1 MTGKLK
7 IHNPLRD
14 LYNEAELPQVIRR
27 SLNCILIGNIFGN
40 LFGIICGGG
49 TTAMV
54 GLATSMG
61 ADDLTFAILTA
72 IPQAAA
78 LMQIPFS
85 MLVNRTHKRKKYMLT
100 FGLFSRAVWLIF
112 GLIPFII
119 PKGVV
124 INYPLY
130 TLIFL
135 LGISSVCGAV
145 INPCWFP
152 WFSDLSPDRIRSRW
166 LSVRDVIMSVINILA
181 GLLIAYLLDHLPA
194 ETKYIIIFIL
204 GGAFGM
210 TDMLAFAFCKEVFTA
225 PPQKLKFGQVIG
237 GILRNK
243 PFMHFMIFWTV
254 WCFTANM
261 SGTYMSPYSM
271 NVMGLNFTQI
281 MIFGTVASCISAIFT
296 VQRWGKALYHYGS
309 RNVMLVSC
317 IGAAITPAFYL
328 FSSPGNIWPTLLHNF
343 FGAMFWCGAN
353 LSANNMQLS
362 ISAPETRPSYI
373 AVFSCVTA
381 LAGVTLGSLSAGGL
395 LRVFEASHLFTG
407 WFDRY
412 KMLFL
417 IATVLRLGSV
427 LLLVPRMEKDKEATP
442 KDLIYAILRIK
453 KEK

>member
-7 IHNPLRD
+7 IHNPLRE
-14 LYNEAELPQVIRR
+14 LYTEAELPQVIRR
-27 SLNCILIGNIFGN
+27 SLNFILIGNLCGN
-40 LFGIICGGG
+40 IHGIICGGG

-61 ADDLTFAILTA
+61 ANDLTFAILTA

-78 LMQIPFS
+78 LLQIPFS
-85 MLVNRTHKRKKYMLT
+85 MLVNRTHKRKRYMLT
-100 FGLFSRAVWLIF
+100 IGLFSRMLWLLF
-112 GLIPFII
+112 GFIPFIV
-119 PKGVV
+119 PQGVT

-130 TLIFL
+130 TLVFL
-135 LGISSVCGAV
+135 LGISACCSSV

-152 WFSDLSPDRIRSRW
+152 WLSDLCPDRIQSRW
-166 LSVRDVIMSVINILA
+166 LSVRDVIISVVNILA
-181 GLLIAYLLDHLPA
+181 GLGIAFLLDHLPP
-194 ETKYIIIFIL
+194 ETKYIIIFII
-204 GGAFGM
+204 GGTIGMLDMISFG
-210 TDMLAFAFCKEVFTA
+210 FCKEVFST
-225 PPQKLKFGQVIG
+225 PPAKLKFSQVIG
-237 GILRNK
+237 GILKNK

-281 MIFGTVASCISAIFT
+281 MIFGTVASSISAIFT
-296 VQRWGKALYHYGS
+296 VQRWGKALYRFGS

-317 IGAAITPAFYL
+317 IGAAVTPAFYL
-328 FSSPGNIWPTLLHNF
+328 LSSPGNIWPTLLHNF

-381 LAGVTLGSLSAGGL
+381 LAGTTLGSLSAGGL
-395 LRVFEASHLFTG
+395 LRVFESTGIFTG

-417 IATVLRLGSV
+417 VATTLRLGMT
-427 LLLVPRMEKDKEATP
+427 LLLVPRMENDRESTP
-442 KDLIYAILRIK
+442 KDLIRAILHLK
-453 KEK
+453 KI

>member
-7 IHNPLRD
+7 INNPLRS
-14 LYNEAELPQVIRR
+14 LYDEADLPQIIRR
-27 SLNCILIGNIFGN
+27 SLNFILIGNICGN
-40 LFGIICGGG
+40 VHGIICGGG

-61 ADDLTFAILTA
+61 ANDLTFAILTA

-100 FGLFSRAVWLIF
+100 IGLFSRFLWILF
-112 GLIPFII
+112 GLIPFIV
-119 PKGVV
+119 PKGVT

-130 TLIFL
+130 TLVFL
-135 LGISSVCGAV
+135 LGISACCSAV

-152 WFSDLSPDRIRSRW
+152 WLSDLAPDQIRSRW
-166 LSVRDVIMSVINILA
+166 LSVRDVIMSVVNILA
-181 GLLIAYLLDHLPA
+181 GLLIAFLLDHLPP
-194 ETKYIIIFIL
+194 ETKYVIIFIL
-204 GGAFGM
+204 GGTVGMMDMISFG
-210 TDMLAFAFCKEVFTA
+210 FCKEQFTA
-225 PPQKLKFGQVIG
+225 PPKKLKFSEVIG
-237 GILRNK
+237 DILKNR
-243 PFMHFMIFWTV
+243 PFMRFMIFWTA

-281 MIFGTVASCISAIFT
+281 MIFGTVASCIAAIFT
-296 VQRWGKALYHYGS
+296 VQRWGRALHHYGS
-309 RNVMLVSC
+309 RSVMLVSC
-317 IGAAITPAFYL
+317 IGAAITPIFYL
-328 FSSPGNIWPTLLHNF
+328 LSSPGNIWPTLLHNF
-343 FGAMFWCGAN
+343 FGAMFWCGSN
-353 LSANNMQLS
+353 LSANSMQLS

-381 LAGVTLGSLSAGGL
+381 LLGTTLGSLAAGGL
-395 LRVFEASHLFTG
+395 LRVFEASGIFTG

-417 IATVLRLGSV
+417 VATILRLSAV
-427 LLLVPRMEKDKEATP
+427 LVLVPRMENDRNATP
-442 KDLIYAILRIK
+442 KDLIHAILRIRK
-453 KEK
+453 